1 MKLDLCSILFFLVIL
16 SACNRSENGIFLLP
30 DTGQFV
36 DEAIFTDEAMFEI
49 RFTQFENQ
57 FAALVRE
64 QYQDSI
70 LKVIKEERHF
80 GTVYAPGVA
89 ITRTDLERDL
99 VYYRRRLHSYEKCSI
114 FRKLKPCANYVER
127 TNHRFVFIEERPRSG
142 TIIGITPP
150 FFCNDY
156 QTAVFRWCAGN
167 ETTQEL
173 VNYETVVTW
182 ENEKWSFTSTEM
194 PREYQEIFLSFGAL
208 TAFD

>member
-1 MKLDLCSILFFLVIL
+1 MKLDLCSILFFLIFL
-16 SACNRSENGIFLLP
+16 TACNHKDNDVFLLP
-30 DTGQFV
+30 DRGQFV
-36 DEAIFTDEAMFEI
+36 DEGIFTDEAKFEI
-49 RFTQFENQ
+49 RFVQFENQ

-80 GTVYAPGVA
+80 GKVSAPGVT
-89 ITRTDLERDL
+89 ISSNDLERDL
-99 VYYRRRLHSYEKCSI
+99 VFFRKRLHAYERCSI
-114 FRKLKPCANYVER
+114 VRKLKPCAHYVER
-127 TNHRFVFIEERPRSG
+127 ANHRFVFLEQRPRSG

-156 QTAVFRWCAGN
+156 QTAFFRWCAGN

-173 VNYETVVTW
+173 VNYETVGTW